1 MEFGL
6 SIAGAL
12 EQERRWALDRTRE
25 RGRELYSAWGR
36 ARALFAELADLTRNR
51 DDAPLRIAHCIRNLA
66 YGDES
71 HNNDLTAMVASD
83 DPAYR
88 EIFERCYW
96 RPTEEERQR
105 EEKERQQTEADEPS
119 PRRRGRSRKQPG

>member
-1 MEFGL
+1 MGYHEPDVDWL
-6 SIAGAL
+6 RKTLLYTDNKI
-12 EQERRWALDRTRE
+12 E
-25 RGRELYSAWGR
+25 ELKHASTAS
-36 ARALFAELADLTRNR
+36 RALFAELADATHNI
-51 DDAPLRIAHCIRNLA
+51 DAAPLRIAHCIRDLA

-88 EIFERCYW
+88 AIFERCYW

-105 EEKERQQTEADEPS
+105 EEKEHQQTEADESS
-119 PRRRGRSRKQPG
+119 PTIMRKKPRTTRSR